1 MGIDRY
7 TYQSKWAKKSGKFK
21 FVFWLLGILVAFS
34 GWNSLEVV
42 YTLLIMALTLY
53 LVPIRFRTYL
63 NLYIGPVLFLAF
75 SSLALLV
82 SVSQEPALFS
92 WSLPLGDYYLGLLSG
107 QLSYTLT
114 LIIRALTAITVTFF
128 FTLTTPLKQIL
139 QLMKQAHIPY
149 VVIELVLLMYRFIFV
164 LLDDVVVVYQAQNLR
179 YGYSHPRVS
188 IHSLALLAKVVL
200 ERSLYRFTEMTDT
213 LDLKL
218 YQDEFYLD

>member
-7 TYQSKWAKKSGKFK
+7 TYQSKWTEKSGKFK
-21 FVFWLLGILVAFS
+21 LVCWFLGLVVAFS

-42 YTLLIMALTLY
+42 YTLLMMGLTLY
-53 LVPIRFRTYL
+53 LVPIRPRTYL

-75 SSLALLV
+75 SSLALLL
-82 SVSQEPALFS
+82 SVSQKPELFT
-92 WSLPLGDYYLGLLSG
+92 WSIALGDYYLGLLRG
-107 QLSYTLT
+107 QGPYTLT
-114 LIIRALTAITVTFF
+114 LMIRALTAITATFF
-128 FTLTTPLKQIL
+128 FALTTPLKQIL
-139 QLMKQAHIPY
+139 QLMKEAHIPY

-164 LLDDVVVVYQAQNLR
+164 LLDDVLVVYQAQNLR
-179 YGYSHPRVS
+179 YGYAGIGLS